1 MPKVAKLR
9 RGEKHKTIEFVM
21 PKQISDALED
31 YRASKRPIPTE
42 SDAIRWLLTEA
53 LTNEGFEP
61 KQDDQPF
68 FGAR

>member
-1 MPKVAKLR
+1 MTMPKVARLR

-42 SDAIRWLLTEA
+42 SDAIRWLLAEA
-53 LTNEGFEP
+53 LTTEGFEP
-61 KQDDQPF
+61 KEENK
-68 FGAR
+68 